1 MRESFGSLPQSI
13 RGYIE
18 ALSLVYLVIAI
29 LALPHS
35 RVEVT
40 AGLVA
45 IFATAG
51 LVRPVPSPFGGI
63 TDAISGVVVAA
74 ALLWQSAE
82 VLLGVGIGSF
92 IGLLAFR
99 RNEVWRAAING
110 AGWGLPAAAAAA
122 VPHAVMPRLGT
133 GLVSLITGAILAA
146 MTFRFINTGI
156 FAVYRSQRFRRSFIL
171 EWPQTLAF
179 QWPSQLLS
187 ASPAVVLAAI
197 NSRIETVWSGLA
209 LTAAYTMVL
218 PVARQ
223 ELAYYNRSRE
233 MLGEAVEA
241 VVRAL
246 EGIDPN
252 ARAHGDRVSALAV
265 ETGRRLGMS
274 EHRLLALRLA
284 SRLHDVGFLAGPD
297 GDTAEQHHAAVGGR
311 ILARFPDPL
320 IGRFVRAHHEDWDGQ
335 GFPDRLGGEAIP
347 LGARIL
353 AAAELYDS
361 ARAGL
366 RPFERPRSPE
376 EAADYLTSV
385 SGTALDPRVVPVLL
399 EVAREHETRSSSAGA
414 K

>member
-1 MRESFGSLPQSI
+1 M
-13 RGYIE
+13 
-18 ALSLVYLVIAI
+18 IAG
-29 LALPHS
+29 A
-35 RVEVT
+35 
-40 AGLVA
+40 LVA
-45 IFATAG
+45 VVTYR
-51 LVRPVPSPFGGI
+51 LV
-63 TDAISGVVVAA
+63 
-74 ALLWQSAE
+74 
-82 VLLGVGIGSF
+82 
-92 IGLLAFR
+92 
-99 RNEVWRAAING
+99 
-110 AGWGLPAAAAAA
+110 
-122 VPHAVMPRLGT
+122 
-133 GLVSLITGAILAA
+133 
-146 MTFRFINTGI
+146 NTGI
-156 FAVYRSQRFRRSFIL
+156 VTVYRSLRFHRAFFL
-171 EWPQTLAF
+171 EWPQALAF

-233 MLGEAVEA
+233 MLGETVEA

-284 SRLHDVGFLAGPD
+284 SRLHDVGVLAGPD
-297 GDTAEQHHAAVGGR
+297 GDAAEQHHAAVGGR

-320 IGRFVRAHHEDWDGQ
+320 IAQFVRAHHEDWDGQ

-376 EAADYLTSV
+376 EAADYLTSI
-385 SGTALDPRVVPVLL
+385 SGSALDPRVVPVLL
-399 EVAREHETRSSSAGA
+399 EVAREHETRSAAPGA